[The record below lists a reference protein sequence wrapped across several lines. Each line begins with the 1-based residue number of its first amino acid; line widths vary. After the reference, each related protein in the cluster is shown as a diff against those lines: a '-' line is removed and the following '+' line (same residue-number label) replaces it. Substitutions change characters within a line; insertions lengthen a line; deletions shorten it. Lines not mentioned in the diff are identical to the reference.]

1 MHKPAPSEVPS
12 LRTTYSDTYDNHD
25 GTFTSSIS
33 AAPINYQPSA
43 GAAFAPIDLTFS
55 AISGGNGR
63 VRAGKTVMPVELGA
77 PDDAAGFMS
86 LDTGSGKISLRLA
99 PGTKAGIAGSR
110 PSSKGPVSSV
120 SGLMAGMDLS
130 VSAGRSGVRTF
141 FTLKSKPASN
151 SFTLA
156 LDAGKLNPVFNAD
169 GSISFLD
176 AKGNAVATMPHPY
189 AVDSSYDEH
198 LGSGQMTSDVGYS
211 LSTQGS
217 TALLTVTV
225 DAAWLASAVYPVY
238 VDPTFNSSDATTT
251 DNFVSSKYP
260 TTAYPSYQRPD
271 SPGYWELW
279 LGRDPTPGTTYL
291 QNDFI
296 KFNLSS
302 IPTSTISSASLQ
314 IFPYW
319 QYEHTTAMNTWVN
332 TADASW
338 ATGSLTWNN
347 QPDFTAYTTGATT
360 EGDWHSFNVADKY
373 VNPAVLVYIVAG

>member
-1 MHKPAPSEVPS
+1 MRKPAPSEVPS

-33 AAPINYQPSA
+33 AAPINYRPSA

-63 VRAGKTVMPVELGA
+63 VRAGKTVMPVEVGA

-151 SFTLA
+151 SFTVA

-176 AKGNAVATMPHPY
+176 AKGKAVATMPHPY

-217 TALLTVTV
+217 TTLLTVV
-225 DAAWLASAVYPVY
+225 RRSCMARVCRLPRVCGSDLQLLRRHNDRQLRFLQVPHDGVPVL
-238 VDPTFNSSDATTT
+238 P
-251 DNFVSSKYP
+251 
-260 TTAYPSYQRPD
+260 
-271 SPGYWELW
+271 
-279 LGRDPTPGTTYL
+279 
-291 QNDFI
+291 
-296 KFNLSS
+296 
-302 IPTSTISSASLQ
+302 
-314 IFPYW
+314 
-319 QYEHTTAMNTWVN
+319 
-332 TADASW
+332 
-338 ATGSLTWNN
+338 ATGFARILGTMARTRPHAQHHVPPERLHQV
-347 QPDFTAYTTGATT
+347 QPELNSDFHDQFREPADLPVLAVPSTAR
-360 EGDWHSFNVADKY
+360 
-373 VNPAVLVYIVAG
+373 L